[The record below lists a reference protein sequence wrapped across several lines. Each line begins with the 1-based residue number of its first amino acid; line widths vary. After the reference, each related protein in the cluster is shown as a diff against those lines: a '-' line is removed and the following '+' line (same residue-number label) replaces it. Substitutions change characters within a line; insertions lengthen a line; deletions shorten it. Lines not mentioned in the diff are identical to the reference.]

1 LEESWKAETQQESIK
16 RQDMTGK
23 EENMSQVFGYP
34 EFDESGEKILTTYTN
49 EYKEMNMDIRVY
61 RMKAGETRTFLKEK
75 EETAV
80 LLLKGKIVYRG
91 GNVEQ
96 EASRTDVFTEGP
108 WCLHG
113 CAGTEISVEAKED
126 SEILV
131 QSAENKRAF
140 EAKLYQPDDAPWKY
154 SSVGK
159 FGNVAKRQVNTIF
172 DIEIAPYSNMVLGE
186 VLNDRGNWSGYL
198 PHRHP
203 QPETYY
209 FLFDHPEGFGASF
222 VGDQVFKS
230 TDGSFSAIPGG
241 ELHPQAVAP
250 GYQMYT
256 CWMIRHL
263 EGNPWNQTDRNE
275 DERYVWL
282 HDAEF

>member
-1 LEESWKAETQQESIK
+1 
-16 RQDMTGK
+16 MGK
-23 EENMSQVFGYP
+23 VFGYP
-34 EFDESGEKILTTYTN
+34 EFDANGEKILTTYDN
-49 EYKEMNMDIRVY
+49 EYKEMLMDIRVF
-61 RMKAGETRTFLKEK
+61 RLSAGDVKTFCKK
-75 EETAV
+75 EEEIAV
-80 LLLKGKIVYRG
+80 LLLKGDVVFSFDGTSKEVTRK
-91 GNVEQ
+91 
-96 EASRTDVFTEGP
+96 DVFTEGP
-108 WCLHG
+108 WAVHICKD
-113 CAGTEISVEAKED
+113 AEVTVEAKAD

-131 QSAENKRAF
+131 QSTMNENTF
-140 EAKLYQPDDAPWKY
+140 DSKLYAPEDAPWGY
-154 SSVGK
+154 SCVGK
-159 FGNVAKRQVNTIF
+159 FGNVAKRRVNTIF
-172 DIEIAPYSNMVLGE
+172 DHDIAPYSNMVLGE

-222 VGDQVFKS
+222 VGDQVYKS

-241 ELHPQAVAP
+241 ELHPQAAAP

-263 EGNPWNQTDRNE
+263 DGNPWLQTDRNE